1 MPHLTKKESC
11 SLQSPPTCPPCRHNP
26 KPFAGGAK
34 LSVVMRVG
42 QGSGIGFHPS
52 RTSEPARGAPCGRR
66 WWCYWSRETW
76 SQMQGPLGISYT
88 LAQVKILSE
97 VALARGAGHNTLT
110 GRTRV
115 TGSTTV
121 SKSKSGGEGIRLDGK
136 TTLACIAVQ
145 ACFLLPAYGE
155 DMMTS

>member
-1 MPHLTKKESC
+1 
-11 SLQSPPTCPPCRHNP
+11 
-26 KPFAGGAK
+26 
-34 LSVVMRVG
+34 
-42 QGSGIGFHPS
+42 
-52 RTSEPARGAPCGRR
+52 
-66 WWCYWSRETW
+66 
-76 SQMQGPLGISYT
+76 MQGPLGISYT

-121 SKSKSGGEGIRLDGK
+121 SKSKLGGEGIRLDGK
-136 TTLACIAVQ
+136 TTSACVAVQ

-155 DMMTS
+155 DMMTGTICN